1 MNSSSSSKSRS
12 SSSSSRNS
20 GSEHRNFL
28 FDHPHFP
35 LGYAYSLVFLAAA
48 AASAA
53 CVVVFAAAAAAG
65 CVFSWTIYRALSHN
79 RSVALE
85 LQFHTDS
92 RRNSDSGSDEN
103 LSSSLRR
110 MLSSAFVVIMKPRTR
125 RRPFSFC
132 MGLRVSVRTD
142 QVKSEKRDAD

>member
-1 MNSSSSSKSRS
+1 MNSSSSSRSRS
-12 SSSSSRNS
+12 SGSSSRNS

-48 AASAA
+48 AAASAA
-53 CVVVFAAAAAAG
+53 CVVVFAAAG

-110 MLSSAFVVIMKPRTR
+110 MLSSAFVVIMKPRTL

-132 MGLRVSVRTD
+132 MGLRVCVRTD

>member
-1 MNSSSSSKSRS
+1 MNSSSSSSRS
-12 SSSSSRNS
+12 S

-35 LGYAYSLVFLAAA
+35 LGYAYSLVFLAA
-48 AASAA
+48 
-53 CVVVFAAAAAAG
+53 CVVVFAAAAPSATAAG

-92 RRNSDSGSDEN
+92 RRNSGSGSDEN
-103 LSSSLRR
+103 FGSSL
-110 MLSSAFVVIMKPRTR
+110 LSDAVVGLR
-125 RRPFSFC
+125 RRRYEAKDSPAPVSLLC
-132 MGLRVSVRTD
+132 MGLRVCVSSD
-142 QVKSEKRDAD
+142 QVKSGKCDAD